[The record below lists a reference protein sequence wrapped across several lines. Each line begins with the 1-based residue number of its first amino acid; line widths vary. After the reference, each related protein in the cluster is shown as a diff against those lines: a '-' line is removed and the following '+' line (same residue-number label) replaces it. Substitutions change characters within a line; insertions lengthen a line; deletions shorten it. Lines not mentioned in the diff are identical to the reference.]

1 VPRNR
6 TVRLAVLGSSVQRA
20 ATAKYPSRARTALKR
35 RVVAGVLVLLSLV
48 MITLSFRAGEEGGG
62 LDNLQGAAAS
72 VLHPVQV
79 GVERVVRPFRDLYG
93 YVSGLVDAKAE
104 AERLRAD
111 LLIAEQQATRNQLAV
126 QENEHLREAL
136 AYRDSPRFPD
146 DYDPVAAAVVGY
158 APSQFVQQLVV
169 AAGSADG
176 VRVNDPVVNGD
187 GLVGRV
193 TEVSDH
199 TAQVTLLTDDESAV
213 SAAVVGARTE
223 GIVRRESAG
232 SNLLVLD
239 EVRKRF
245 DVRKGDVVVTAGS
258 ARGEE
263 LPSLYPRGIPIG
275 EVVSVAQS
283 DIDYFKRIQV
293 DPNVD
298 FGLID
303 SVIVLV
309 PNRSDR

>member
-1 VPRNR
+1 
-6 TVRLAVLGSSVQRA
+6 
-20 ATAKYPSRARTALKR
+20 
-35 RVVAGVLVLLSLV
+35 VLVLLSLV

-104 AERLRAD
+104 AERLRAE
-111 LLIAEQQATRNQLAV
+111 LRIAEQGATRNQLAV
-126 QENEHLREAL
+126 QENKDLREAL

-193 TEVSDH
+193 TKVSDR
-199 TAQVTLLTDDESAV
+199 TAQVTLLTDDKSAV
-213 SAAVVGARTE
+213 SAAVVGARAL
-223 GIVRRESAG
+223 GIVQRERAG
-232 SNLLVLD
+232 SDLLVL
-239 EVRKRF
+239 EQVRKRF
-245 DVRKGDVVVTAGS
+245 VVRKGDKVVTAGS

-275 EVVSVAQS
+275 EVISVSQS
-283 DIDYFKRIQV
+283 DIDLFKRIRV
-293 DPNVD
+293 EAAVD
-298 FGLID
+298 FGAID

-309 PNRSDR
+309 PRRSER